1 MYVLTTVIVLLNI
14 VKKKLMRN
22 ISRKM
27 ADGSTFGKL
36 HF

>member
-14 VKKKLMRN
+14 VKKLMRN